1 MDTETKIGKFLY
13 HTGKFI
19 LWGAGTFVLA
29 AVGFKMGGL
38 GFDWVRGL
46 VYAGAG
52 LTVAGVSNIVKCVIE
67 GTKLSGRGK
76 DAVDAEVAKRTA
88 IQNDYDELLDK
99 YNALVIENDNN
110 KNEITV
116 LKTEKAA
123 LQNRVEQK
131 DDALVEI
138 ERAASSASTSYS
150 AAMATGFV
158 PAAKAITTDASL
170 VLQASIA
177 ETYLM
182 KTDLD
187 VQTVITTARDARTK

>member
-67 GTKLSGRGK
+67 GTKLSKRSQEAI
-76 DAVDAEVAKRTA
+76 DTAEAEKKTA
-88 IQNDYDELLDK
+88 QNNYSALLAK

-110 KNEITV
+110 KSEISV
-116 LKTEKAA
+116 LKTDNEA
-123 LQNRVEQK
+123 LQN
-131 DDALVEI
+131 ALVSI
-138 ERAASSASTSYS
+138 ERAASSASTSYN
-150 AAMATGFV
+150 AAMATGFI

-187 VQTVITTARDARTK
+187 VQTVITTSQKALKK